1 MVLFRSVREYD
12 PQFGKN
18 SSEDEEEGQ
27 EEKRDAQRCL
37 VATARVPE
45 GSRGPEGQQHH
56 PASRCPLL
64 KEAREGED
72 QDWAQGSSTWPGG
85 AVNQ

>member
-37 VATARVPE
+37 EATARVPE
-45 GSRGPEGQQHH
+45 GSRGPEGAWG
-56 PASRCPLL
+56 PAMLL
-64 KEAREGED
+64 IGE
-72 QDWAQGSSTWPGG
+72 
-85 AVNQ
+85 NLLL